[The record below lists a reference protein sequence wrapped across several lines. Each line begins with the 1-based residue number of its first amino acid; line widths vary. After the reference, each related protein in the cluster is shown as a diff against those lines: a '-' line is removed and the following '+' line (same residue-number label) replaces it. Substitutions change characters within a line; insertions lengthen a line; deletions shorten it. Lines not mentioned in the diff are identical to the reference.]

1 MINSEIKRRFWPV
14 IEEFRREIAHH
25 RAEGA
30 SERLIKRLL
39 GASVWLAFQEVE
51 DPEIRAW
58 LTDEFTKATRVSPIV
73 PNYPL
78 DRTVH

>member
-1 MINSEIKRRFWPV
+1 MIDSEDKRRFWPV
-14 IEEFRREIAHH
+14 IEEFRRGIAHH

-30 SERLIKRLL
+30 SETLIKRLL
-39 GASVWLAFQEVE
+39 GASIWLAFEEVE

-58 LTDEFTKATRVSPIV
+58 LTDEFSKAARVSPIV